1 MATVARA
8 WVDEPGF
15 DETADLR
22 TAIATALSKP
32 DPVKALRKAWPWVP
46 AEPRDNLVDAFR
58 NPARAGDAAVL
69 IERFQHTIRAYWAD
83 PPPNVSWRVRLLRR
97 WSQ

>member
-1 MATVARA
+1 VATVARA

-22 TAIATALSKP
+22 LDIITALTRA
-32 DPVKALRKAWPWVP
+32 DPAKALRKKWPWTL
-46 AEPRDNLVDAFR
+46 AEDRDKLVKDFR
-58 NPARAGDAAVL
+58 ESRGDDAAVL
-69 IERFQHTIRAYWAD
+69 VERFQHTVRLRWAD